1 VTTIL
6 ARENHG
12 PPPLNPGDGA
22 VPELHNAADLRIEL
36 REDVPRP
43 GNVVGSIG
51 VKDPTV
57 AVAVLHRAEVVS
69 DLLLL
74 DVHHVVRSSGWD
86 RGW

>member
-1 VTTIL
+1 
-6 ARENHG
+6 
-12 PPPLNPGDGA
+12 
-22 VPELHNAADLRIEL
+22 
-36 REDVPRP
+36 
-43 GNVVGSIG
+43 VVGSIG